1 MKAKEYY
8 AKYKDRIASKDD
20 KESLQGVCDM
30 LSEFCMEAKELVAKR
45 KVRSDCGGVAVLR
58 KLNAKYNAV
67 CMMFERD
74 YGAPIIKKD
83 GFMSYWRKQIPE
95 LDLRLSRK
103 EAGND
108 VAGSV

>member
-8 AKYKDRIASKDD
+8 AKYKDRIASVDYT
-20 KESLQGVCDM
+20 ESLQGVCDM
-30 LSEFCMEAKELVAKR
+30 NHELCMEAKELVAKR
-45 KVRSDCGGVAVLR
+45 KVRTDGGAVAVLR
-58 KLNAKYNAV
+58 ELNDKYNAV
-67 CMMFERD
+67 CMMVERD

-83 GFMSYWRKQIPE
+83 GFMCFWRQLIPE

>member
-20 KESLQGVCDM
+20 KESLQGMCDM
-30 LSEFCMEAKELVAKR
+30 IFEFCLESKELIEKR

-58 KLNAKYNAV
+58 ELNDKYNAV
-67 CMMFERD
+67 CRMFERD
-74 YGAPIIKKD
+74 YGTPIIKRD
-83 GFMSYWRKQIPE
+83 GFMVYCRKQIPE
-95 LDLRLSRK
+95 LDLHLSRK
-103 EAGND
+103 ENGHD

>member
-8 AKYKDRIASKDD
+8 AKYRDRIASKDD

-30 LSEFCMEAKELVAKR
+30 LFELGLEAQELIAKR
-45 KVRSDCGGVAVLR
+45 KVRSDCGAVAVLR
-58 KLNAKYNAV
+58 ELNDKYNAV
-67 CMMFERD
+67 CRMFERD
-74 YGAPIIKKD
+74 YGAPIIKQD
-83 GFMSYWRKQIPE
+83 GFMTYWRKQIPE

-103 EAGND
+103 ENGHD